1 MNSDFTDTLEF
12 LQPSKNKAI
21 STYRVMNQYGEIVD
35 KEVGVDTEDDEA
47 LTIYK
52 NMVKCGWIANNFV
65 AIANHW

>member
-1 MNSDFTDTLEF
+1 
-12 LQPSKNKAI
+12 
-21 STYRVMNQYGEIVD
+21 MNQYGEIVD